1 MLILMKIMLT
11 LLCLGMFFYAWM
23 AIKIGRVY
31 CQGRWY
37 ERFEN
42 GSWFW
47 STIALY
53 LLGPPVILYLLWK
66 F

>member
-11 LLCLGMFFYAWM
+11 LLCLGIFFYAWR

-31 CQGRWY
+31 CQGQWY
-37 ERFEN
+37 ERSEH
-42 GSWFW
+42 SAWFW